1 MVRQYKKVYDATDYY
16 LVGGEKMAQCFIQ
29 SFDASP
35 SQMLKFGLPRLTQYF
50 RSNLKLEQ
58 QRLKRNITLQIN
70 SQYMFRL
77 IEKVK

>member
-1 MVRQYKKVYDATDYY
+1 
-16 LVGGEKMAQCFIQ
+16 MAQCFIQ

-58 QRLKRNITLQIN
+58 QRLKRNIILQIN
-70 SQYMFRL
+70 SQVYVPTYREGQVAQRTDKKTL
-77 IEKVK
+77 NGTCRIIRY